1 MWPHP
6 SAITSPLFPVTI
18 AFLSIFCFPFDL
30 FFLLQYFWTHIF
42 SDYQLSCEAFLPSS
56 ATKLA
61 FTCLYMNYS
70 FKKATQNTSPFQ
82 SSIFSIKSFF
92 PLLIVPL
99 VPAHSPSLL
108 PFLRQRTLGIW
119 ASSWQSSAGGGEQR
133 RWHFMVE
140 GEHTLRKIFL
150 LAASSHTL
158 SLTQTHKHTT
168 LLHLHGFSALEQT

>member
-1 MWPHP
+1 MTETTVVH
-6 SAITSPLFPVTI
+6 IFFVC
-18 AFLSIFCFPFDL
+18 FCFPSDL
-30 FFLLQYFWTHIF
+30 FFPLQYFWTHIF
-42 SDYQLSCEAFLPSS
+42 SDYLLSCEAFLPSS
-56 ATKLA
+56 PSLV
-61 FTCLYMNYS
+61 FLWIIPL
-70 FKKATQNTSPFQ
+70 KKPHKIHPLFSPI
-82 SSIFSIKSFF
+82 SF
-92 PLLIVPL
+92 PLSHFPPLPIVPL

-168 LLHLHGFSALEQT
+168 QPHLHGFSALKQT

>member
-1 MWPHP
+1 MTETTAVH
-6 SAITSPLFPVTI
+6 I
-18 AFLSIFCFPFDL
+18 FLVCFCFPLDL
-30 FFLLQYFWTHIF
+30 FFPLQYFWTHIF
-42 SDYQLSCEAFLPSS
+42 SDYLLSCEAFLPSS
-56 ATKLA
+56 PSLV
-61 FTCLYMNYS
+61 FLWVIPL
-70 FKKATQNTSPFQ
+70 KKATQNTSPFQ
-82 SSIFSIKSFF
+82 SNIFSIESFS
-92 PLLIVPL
+92 PLPIIPL

-119 ASSWQSSAGGGEQR
+119 VSSWQSSAGGGEQR

-168 LLHLHGFSALEQT
+168 LPHLHGFSALKQT